1 MISRPWEQ
9 VALDV
14 VGPLK
19 RTKRGNTY
27 ILTLMDFSSR
37 WPEAIPMK
45 KADAETTTD
54 AMIEVFSRHG
64 LPATILTDNGQNF
77 VGKLT
82 TALLQKLKI
91 EHLRTT
97 PYRPQSN
104 GMLERFHATLKR
116 MLGKKA
122 DAEKNWD
129 LFLPYVLF
137 AYRTTVHSSTGFSPY
152 QLLYGREAR
161 GPEAVLREAWTGEE
175 HLPVKTAEYLWD
187 VQKRLELGQLLMTKN
202 DEKAKEKRKKLY
214 DRRADD
220 DPLIEGEEVLVRLPA
235 EPKGIAE
242 QWRGPFRILEK
253 TSPVTYRI
261 SAPLRGV
268 PGRNFHRNSLKRFVR
283 EVAATVMVADGSLDD
298 SGQLELVP
306 HPTTPQPLPAQ
317 ADVSSQ
323 PGNPED
329 RWTGT
334 CCDTDLPEGRRQMC
348 FNNLTV
354 CSQIHQEELTSSLAL
369 FTSLLTFPFPFPLT
383 EFLRG
388 GGNRSRRRL
397 KDYWNWR

>member
-1 MISRPWEQ
+1 M
-9 VALDV
+9 
-14 VGPLK
+14 
-19 RTKRGNTY
+19 
-27 ILTLMDFSSR
+27 
-37 WPEAIPMK
+37 
-45 KADAETTTD
+45 
-54 AMIEVFSRHG
+54 
-64 LPATILTDNGQNF
+64 
-77 VGKLT
+77 
-82 TALLQKLKI
+82 
-91 EHLRTT
+91 
-97 PYRPQSN
+97 
-104 GMLERFHATLKR
+104 
-116 MLGKKA
+116 
-122 DAEKNWD
+122 
-129 LFLPYVLF
+129 
-137 AYRTTVHSSTGFSPY
+137 
-152 QLLYGREAR
+152 
-161 GPEAVLREAWTGEE
+161 LREAWTGEE

-220 DPLIEGEEVLVRLPA
+220 DPFIEGEEVLVRLPA

-334 CCDTDLPEGRRQMC
+334 CCDIDCRKEGGTSWLMC